1 MKQLR
6 SPRSLIKM
14 WRRRKKAIVEHV
26 AGTIGDAGGAAG
38 TGHSAFTA
46 SGLAIE
52 EQIRKARRPSP
63 EGLAIF

>member
-14 WRRRKKAIVEHV
+14 WRRRKQAAAEHV
-26 AGTIGDAGGAAG
+26 AGTIGDRGGAAG

-52 EQIRKARRPSP
+52 EQIRKARRQSP